1 MQAEASAGEHCSGV
15 LQPAEPQQ
23 LAAQRAPGWPRPSAV
38 RSRCTACRRRRHVAR
53 SAHLFSWA
61 RSFVL
66 CSFIGADMARL
77 GRRSLG
83 PTSLGGKAVVQ
94 KQGTMLRERC
104 VPWVAR
110 WHVFKIDQRRAK
122 GEGECRRAVRYFVW
136 FLIHCYI
143 TARLRPQFAVA

>member
-83 PTSLGGKAVVQ
+83 PTLPWRQGRCAKAGNDV
-94 KQGTMLRERC
+94 
-104 VPWVAR
+104 
-110 WHVFKIDQRRAK
+110 
-122 GEGECRRAVRYFVW
+122 
-136 FLIHCYI
+136 
-143 TARLRPQFAVA
+143 